1 MEKFNPMLFLISLGA
16 GGISV
21 IPFAFL
27 QYTFPHGEG
36 LITLSHLPHG
46 MLPIESEALFRAL
59 EAAMVVFALIHILAT
74 LILMNMARSWKK
86 GDYEALRADPLQN
99 AYLLVP
105 FISAIMTMNVMIGP
119 VRFFIPFM
127 SDNLQAMMP
136 YALAFWTFIWLW
148 LVLAVIGL
156 LRTSFSSSFDIGK
169 ISFSWL
175 LHPMALAMLT
185 VTGTGIAAMAKS
197 PDIAHTAAF
206 LSLVSGSMAAFLLA
220 VKLIALF
227 KSHFAATGLPA
238 KQFMPGFL
246 IVVPNI
252 TLLAISAFRLGHYAE
267 RNLGEV
273 PELYFALVTTAAFAF
288 ETWYLMFGLAL
299 MRDYLRDHFPK
310 NEFYPSQWGLIC
322 PIVAYAVLGSFVYST
337 FLQSPILY
345 WSIIGVMAVSIGVFL
360 LLLFRQLRCAGL
372 IRGKMA
378 CTAMDKTGEVK

>member
-1 MEKFNPMLFLISLGA
+1 MLFLISLGA

-27 QYTFPHGEG
+27 QYTFQHGEG
-36 LITLSHLPHG
+36 LITLSQIPHG
-46 MLPIESEALFRAL
+46 ALPAETEALFRIL
-59 EAAMVVFALIHILAT
+59 EAVMIFFALIHVLAT
-74 LILMNMARSWKK
+74 LIIMNMARSWKK
-86 GDYEALRADPLQN
+86 EDYEALRADPLQN

-105 FISAIMTMNVMIGP
+105 FISIIMTMNVVIGP
-119 VRFFIPFM
+119 VRFFVPILAE
-127 SDNLQAMMP
+127 NLQAVMP
-136 YALAFWTFIWLW
+136 CALAFWAVIWLW
-148 LVLAVIGL
+148 LMYEVIGL
-156 LRTSFSSSFDIGK
+156 LRISFASSFDVSK

-185 VTGTGIAAMAKS
+185 VTGTGIAAMARS
-197 PDIAHTAAF
+197 MDIANAAAF
-206 LSLVSGSMAAFLLA
+206 LSLVSGTMAAFLLV
-220 VKLIALF
+220 VKLIAIF

-238 KQFMPGFL
+238 KQFMPGLL

-273 PELYFALVTTAAFAF
+273 PELYFSLVTTVAFAF

-299 MRDYLRDHFPK
+299 MGDYLRDHFPK

-345 WSIIGVMAVSIGVFL
+345 WSIIGVMAASIGVFL
-360 LLLFRQLRCAGL
+360 LLLFRQLSCAGV
-372 IRGKMA
+372 IRGEMA
-378 CTAMDKTGEVK
+378 CTARDKTGGVK